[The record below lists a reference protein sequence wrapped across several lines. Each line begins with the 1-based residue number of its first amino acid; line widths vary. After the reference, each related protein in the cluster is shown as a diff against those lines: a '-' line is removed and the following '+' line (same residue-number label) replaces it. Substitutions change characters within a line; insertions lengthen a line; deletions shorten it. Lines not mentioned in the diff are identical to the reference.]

1 VTTYEQLDAADNKEG
16 GIAKGIENFKMMIGG
31 KFNWEHLLSPAPLS
45 VSVLGDLMVL
55 SSVAQDFSLE
65 KGRPENGFK
74 YMEWPKSFRAT
85 LVQISN
91 TGYTTFL
98 KAHTNMDQIRLHT
111 MAVPAQ
117 MKEATTILFSRNP
130 AVIEKFISL
139 PLQRVLSSSQSC
151 VTLSQDVVDG
161 FESLISLTME
171 VIAVSTATKG
181 ISEVEQANIN
191 RQLKTANAT
200 LAEKRNMKDL
210 IEKEHTEMK
219 VTLEKNQQ
227 IYEKTLDGIPTG
239 WQTVSM
245 NFVGGIAN
253 FFSRKLNSAL
263 GEEGTS
269 PSVPPESHSG
279 KVAESVDSSSSDS
292 DRYYND
298 KYRSKN
304 IQCLQKPNILDS
316 IIDIQEMANRLDQ
329 RDEEFK
335 PLNLATNGGF
345 KPKEDFMALRGI
357 SNQHFKCSPVED
369 SVKSLRSLLI
379 TLKKYFSELA
389 KPHQEVAANKM
400 QAANTAEEENEI
412 PVTTATKPMSL
423 LESAIKDLEAVKEL
437 THWIRAKASE
447 GKQPIQSKSPL
458 SPPTPKGGLPGD
470 NAVANARFKVTQA
483 TEVLRQARESAESTR
498 AQMIQVNN
506 EYIQY
511 MEKAQSL
518 HIESVSY
525 DEIIKMLSEGLDI
538 LSKLKGHWDK
548 LNRFFLTINNLI
560 KITMDTELRMFV
572 KKLESAKDVKILT
585 DDMGLQLT
593 ANLIFESAMKA
604 NQASFFVYSMSSL
617 YVKVSDNHIMD
628 SLASLDNM
636 INMDPK
642 KHDIQSVRNKLLTKC
657 KKDSEEIIKLVLD
670 EKQKLVEAIDTRER
684 EIEESYAFLKK
695 IPRTQ
700 IATTPRPKSRR
711 RPTTANPVS
720 NDDEYDYSD
729 GGDEQET
736 DDSADYGEQQP
747 EDLES
752 AFDIPL

>member
-1 VTTYEQLDAADNKEG
+1 
-16 GIAKGIENFKMMIGG
+16 
-31 KFNWEHLLSPAPLS
+31 
-45 VSVLGDLMVL
+45 
-55 SSVAQDFSLE
+55 
-65 KGRPENGFK
+65 
-74 YMEWPKSFRAT
+74 
-85 LVQISN
+85 
-91 TGYTTFL
+91 
-98 KAHTNMDQIRLHT
+98 
-111 MAVPAQ
+111 
-117 MKEATTILFSRNP
+117 
-130 AVIEKFISL
+130 
-139 PLQRVLSSSQSC
+139 
-151 VTLSQDVVDG
+151 
-161 FESLISLTME
+161 
-171 VIAVSTATKG
+171 
-181 ISEVEQANIN
+181 
-191 RQLKTANAT
+191 
-200 LAEKRNMKDL
+200 
-210 IEKEHTEMK
+210 
-219 VTLEKNQQ
+219 
-227 IYEKTLDGIPTG
+227 
-239 WQTVSM
+239 
-245 NFVGGIAN
+245 
-253 FFSRKLNSAL
+253 
-263 GEEGTS
+263 
-269 PSVPPESHSG
+269 
-279 KVAESVDSSSSDS
+279 
-292 DRYYND
+292 
-298 KYRSKN
+298 
-304 IQCLQKPNILDS
+304 
-316 IIDIQEMANRLDQ
+316 
-329 RDEEFK
+329 
-335 PLNLATNGGF
+335 
-345 KPKEDFMALRGI
+345 
-357 SNQHFKCSPVED
+357 
-369 SVKSLRSLLI
+369 
-379 TLKKYFSELA
+379 
-389 KPHQEVAANKM
+389 
-400 QAANTAEEENEI
+400 
-412 PVTTATKPMSL
+412 
-423 LESAIKDLEAVKEL
+423 
-437 THWIRAKASE
+437 
-447 GKQPIQSKSPL
+447 
-458 SPPTPKGGLPGD
+458 
-470 NAVANARFKVTQA
+470 VTQA

>member
-1 VTTYEQLDAADNKEG
+1 MTIYEKLDAADNKEG

-65 KGRPENGFK
+65 KGRPKNGFK

-200 LAEKRNMKDL
+200 LAEKRHMKDL
-210 IEKEHTEMK
+210 IEKEHSEMK
-219 VTLEKNQQ
+219 VILEKNQQ

-245 NFVGGIAN
+245 NFFGGIAN
-253 FFSRKLNSAL
+253 LFSRKLNSAL
-263 GEEGTS
+263 DEEGTS
-269 PSVPPESHSG
+269 PSVPPESQSG
-279 KVAESVDSSSSDS
+279 IGAEFVDSSSSDS
-292 DRYYND
+292 DHYYNN

-304 IQCLQKPNILDS
+304 IQCLQKSNILDS
-316 IIDIQEMANRLDQ
+316 IIEIQEMANKLDE

-335 PLNLATNGGF
+335 PLNLATDGGF
-345 KPKEDFMALRGI
+345 KPKEDLKALKGI
-357 SNQHFKCSPVED
+357 SNQHFKCSPVKD
-369 SVKSLRSLLI
+369 SVQSLRKLI
-379 TLKKYFSELA
+379 LTLRMYFSELA
-389 KPHQEVAANKM
+389 KPQEVAANKTK
-400 QAANTAEEENEI
+400 AANTKEEENEI
-412 PVTTATKPMSL
+412 PVTTAPMSL
-423 LESAIKDLEAVKEL
+423 LESAIKELEAVKEL
-437 THWIRAKASE
+437 THWMRAKASE

-585 DDMGLQLT
+585 DDVGLQLT

-628 SLASLDNM
+628 SLASLDTM